1 MCRRVLRHC
10 RWLEFRILHSQ
21 LLVKAQTQFVESS
34 TGLADAFHSLDSG
47 EIDRDTVVQLHASC
61 KKDKAELRK
70 AFDAYWAE
78 PEGLPTPIAWNSG
91 PKYTQETFRIFLHS
105 NNALKVEQDLSIPSI
120 KREIANRTLH
130 CLIVIVR
137 PVFALWPD
145 VAQCSGIL
153 EESLQKLSKYTEPR
167 SVGLIRA
174 TKALRM
180 DVACVM
186 ARMDSLVIKPLD
198 SDNIKLAEV
207 NILHEDLLKITMK
220 VDECLKQGSTFDE
233 ETFGTTRDELIRWR
247 TLVNEKKSLLSH
259 RETEERKENSA
270 RTDMHLKGKK
280 VDWPATISQDTWYH
294 FLKTWKREEVFIVG
308 DYYKV
313 KHLLSHLT

>member
-1 MCRRVLRHC
+1 M
-10 RWLEFRILHSQ
+10 
-21 LLVKAQTQFVESS
+21 
-34 TGLADAFHSLDSG
+34 
-47 EIDRDTVVQLHASC
+47 VQLHASC

-145 VAQCSGIL
+145 LAQFSGIL

-167 SVGLIRA
+167 SHSR
-174 TKALRM
+174 
-180 DVACVM
+180 
-186 ARMDSLVIKPLD
+186 
-198 SDNIKLAEV
+198 
-207 NILHEDLLKITMK
+207 
-220 VDECLKQGSTFDE
+220 
-233 ETFGTTRDELIRWR
+233 
-247 TLVNEKKSLLSH
+247 SH
-259 RETEERKENSA
+259 
-270 RTDMHLKGKK
+270 
-280 VDWPATISQDTWYH
+280 
-294 FLKTWKREEVFIVG
+294 
-308 DYYKV
+308 
-313 KHLLSHLT
+313 